1 MNPHYQHDG
10 DRGGGDPFV
19 ELGPGAELGGHII
32 DVIKTQSNGFTP
44 PSFDK
49 SLQHPYLHLS
59 PPTTETENN
68 ANEGGGD
75 YCSNNFE
82 LLSMSRSDAA
92 ITHPLQIS
100 ETNRILPQH
109 HQVAM
114 GRGRGVTV
122 NLPAWMTDS
131 GIDGPSGPVSQT
143 NNYVNYTDFAIRSL
157 PSLDQSPTTLASP
170 QPKNKKEQE
179 VAYTKSLHWNNPASK
194 MIMKELIEFPDDVE
208 HITEVEWAD
217 DGPFFGNPTGPFCM
231 PAPNRG
237 GVQSCLL
244 LSNNTKAKRPK
255 LTRTDPCFCEPDL
268 INETCCCLNTYCA
281 NFAVQEECGNNCPAG
296 PLCKNKRIQRKQWK
310 QLAVFG
316 AGLKG
321 RGLFVKERCSSGDFI
336 VEYVGVAVRREC
348 LDRLFMEYKSER
360 MLYIMALDTGVYIDA
375 RHRGGIAR
383 YINHSC
389 EPNCKVDRWK
399 VRGVLRACVF
409 AIRDIEVGEELS
421 FDYQWGRKRGRAL
434 TKCHCGSA
442 MCRGTIEVP
451 KDDAEIEREIR
462 EELEGVWVEQPHV
475 DSSGDNGVKSARV
488 GKEIMNRVVKV
499 YKASQDE
506 FFSADVS
513 QYDEIT
519 GQHLLMYRGDDTAQ
533 EHWTDL
539 RDERWM
545 LLDESPLQQFGIL
558 AEDESYDDEYGGG
571 GQRIARKRTT
581 VQEISLLSKTP
592 PPPDGDLSSAASGL
606 SPRPDNHTHASS
618 PKLSKAGGV
627 QNYVLLLTPVKD
639 IMLAKHTLFKCSQTS
654 RVHIDIVKL
663 TVPRDGADD
672 SNLLEGDQ
680 QNVQL
685 IKAFEESEDGLV
697 WKLVVTGL
705 EVPKAIEWLEKV
717 AASIYNRLKGF
728 ENTPSFAP
736 PSYTSLTG
744 NASVNEIIPPHY
756 FTEVIIPRIIVDEV
770 KRKFFSLK
778 GYCYNVDVTFSHSD
792 SKSKQFAKM
801 TLSTDSDSDLNRAME
816 YLYIELTQ
824 MCQQASAPL
833 TPIGIYKDL
842 GFLGGELSNNDF
854 RMLFIDL
861 RRTSASTDACEDL
874 RRSTFAT
881 TFMESNRCMI
891 WVQAE
896 EDMGRVVNNRVI
908 NEAHS
913 SKPRKIYFG
922 VTPSRVK
929 ELWGYL
935 KTRILDLTQGVRF
948 MHLGPNRIY
957 KQALIEPF
965 KMNKDGSVET
975 NNFFEFVYQTSG
987 TSVHFDSI
995 TGDYYLCLDGGVI
1008 SEGSEIL
1015 NIQVKEKIDL
1025 AEELINL
1032 QIELLRDHH
1041 IRKQRWGF
1049 GRDWALLFESNNV
1062 TNHLLGHVHTDAPP
1076 SVIVH
1081 DAVGSLSSAASK
1093 LSSSSDALRLSDSRA
1108 VGTACLEISEIVHCA
1123 GLSEKVAAHACIVL
1137 YRFINLNISTNIDI
1151 KLRDV
1156 QLASLFIANKSQKVV
1171 KWVRLEGVLEHAY
1184 RVFYPGSYFNPQSE
1198 EAKNLERR
1206 VIKAE
1211 ITVLSSLDYD
1221 VFWPGVDWVIN
1232 AVVGTKAMAE
1242 PLAENTM
1249 ALALSGYVLAT
1260 GPVLWLKYG
1269 PKYAFAA
1276 VAGFLSID
1284 IEPLFPALSL
1294 HPLTVSH
1301 AAELIYL
1308 SCQAL
1313 SRVKKNVAL
1322 QSKHGLFGDSNA
1334 SLMGVNIQKL
1344 QKDCATYISKH
1355 SGSQLIDD
1363 SKFVSSPAYKEIS
1376 ERSQL
1381 RRVFSDIKNDCI
1393 EEMVLPALSR
1403 LSVESKCA
1411 VRFTSGKV
1419 EGTSD
1424 IVLEGSW
1431 KALCIAEHM
1440 LCDAALLSLP
1450 LPYYQFMS
1458 TPSGANARL
1467 EPVIKQV
1474 KDKPGLLDMKKIDG
1488 KHGWYGTFEMYENNA
1503 GWKTCV
1509 AAYVPQEHIDL
1520 AGLRW
1525 WVPNHYGPSLS
1536 GSLCEIFTSPK
1547 LIKNTGVDKRALALL
1562 VQSFSGGYTRM
1573 QAKYPTLSSF
1583 LTGLEGEDVKENDRL
1598 VPISLQR
1605 WPPEKID
1612 IKERSTEM
1620 GSMQMG
1626 YSPAALQEMQLLHEL
1641 HFLIPSPQGHPNF
1654 VLPLAIALDSNINEE
1669 SSESFTI
1676 TSNTAA
1682 NDILAMIER
1691 NQRAAGNKQL
1701 ASGSYLVLEPTPLH
1715 LQKIMSCCKRK
1726 NHGGPIIPSTVLE
1739 SWCHDILSAISF
1751 CHSNHI
1757 ILRSFLP
1764 DQIHIDHSGTAKL
1777 SGLSKVM
1784 ILHGKD
1790 RTKEF
1795 DPLKF
1800 VRSKKRKDHNTEDV
1814 EPYAA
1819 PELLL
1824 GGTRYTK
1831 QTDMWAFGALL
1842 ANLLLGK
1849 QLFPGKDRVSKMTQV
1864 FKIVGV
1870 PDIDNYE
1877 QAKKFPFYSSNMFV
1891 IGDEG
1896 KKKKYTRGVE
1906 KALHVLLR
1914 ANGKN
1919 AENDFASLISLIDS
1933 LLHLDPTKRMTANEA
1948 LSHQYMMNHSAHID
1962 SQEFRHKYVHDWLD
1976 LKEQI
1981 LMRKSSSKSNSLDKR
1996 KDCSPARSK
2005 VSVENEVNKAK
2016 QQAYSIGTSI
2026 DEEDDDLYDFSSK
2039 KLKRAD
2045 N

>member
-1 MNPHYQHDG
+1 MNPHYEHDG
-10 DRGGGDPFV
+10 DKGGGDPFV
-19 ELGPGAELGGHII
+19 ELAGAELGGHIN
-32 DVIKTQSNGFTP
+32 VIMTQSNESTP

-59 PPTTETENN
+59 PSSQKFSTTET
-68 ANEGGGD
+68 
-75 YCSNNFE
+75 
-82 LLSMSRSDAA
+82 
-92 ITHPLQIS
+92 S
-100 ETNRILPQH
+100 ETNKILAQS
-109 HQVAM
+109 HQVAV
-114 GRGRGVTV
+114 GRGRGATV
-122 NLPAWMTDS
+122 NLPAWMTYD
-131 GIDGPSGPVSQT
+131 IDGPTGPVSQT
-143 NNYVNYTDFAIRSL
+143 NNYVNHTDSTIGSL
-157 PSLDQSPTTLASP
+157 PILDQSPTTLASP

-194 MIMKELIEFPDDVE
+194 LITKELIEFPDDVE

-217 DGPFFGNPTGPFCM
+217 DGPFFGNLAGPFCM
-231 PAPNRG
+231 PVPNRG

-244 LSNNTKAKRPK
+244 LSNSAKAKRPK

-321 RGLFVKERCSSGDFI
+321 RGLSVKEHCSSGDFI
-336 VEYVGVAVRREC
+336 VEYVGVAVRREY

-421 FDYQWGRKRGRAL
+421 FDYQWSRKRGRAL

-442 MCRGTIEVP
+442 ICRGTIEVP

-462 EELEGVWVEQPHV
+462 EELEGLWVEQPHV
-475 DSSGDNGVKSARV
+475 DSSGDDGLTSARV

-499 YKASQDE
+499 YKTSHDE

-513 QYDEIT
+513 QYDEIM

-571 GQRIARKRTT
+571 GQRITRKRTT
-581 VQEISLLSKTP
+581 VQEISLLIKTLP
-592 PPPDGDLSSAASGL
+592 RQSDDGDLSSAASGL

-618 PKLSKAGGV
+618 PKSSKAGGV
-627 QNYVLLLTPVKD
+627 RNYVLLLTPVKD
-639 IMLAKHTLFKCSQTS
+639 IMLAKHALFKCSQTS
-654 RVHIDIVKL
+654 RVHINIIKL

-672 SNLLEGDQ
+672 SNLFEGDQ
-680 QNVQL
+680 QNVRL
-685 IKAFEESEDGLV
+685 SKAYEESEDGLV

-705 EVPKAIEWLEKV
+705 EVPKAIEWLDKV
-717 AASIYNRLKGF
+717 AASIYNGLKGI

-736 PSYTSLTG
+736 LSYTSLTG
-744 NASVNEIIPPHY
+744 NASVNEIIPPHHL
-756 FTEVIIPRIIVDEV
+756 TEVIIPRIVVDEV
-770 KRKFFSLK
+770 KKKFFSLK

-801 TLSTDSDSDLNRAME
+801 TLSSDSDGDLNRAME
-816 YLYIELTQ
+816 YLNIELTQ

-842 GFLGGELSNNDF
+842 GFLGGELSSNDF
-854 RMLFIDL
+854 RMLFIDI

-908 NEAHS
+908 NEAHP

-922 VTPSRVK
+922 VTPSRIK
-929 ELWGYL
+929 ALWGYL
-935 KTRILDLTQGVRF
+935 KTRILDLTRGVRY
-948 MHLGPNRIY
+948 MYLGPNKIY
-957 KQALIEPF
+957 KQALIEPI

-987 TSVHFDSI
+987 TSVIFDSI
-995 TGDYYLCLDGGVI
+995 TGDYHLRLDGGDI
-1008 SEGSEIL
+1008 YEGGEIL
-1015 NIQVKEKIDL
+1015 NIQVNEKIEL

-1049 GRDWALLFESNNV
+1049 GRDWALLFASNNV

-1076 SVIVH
+1076 SVIVQ
-1081 DAVGSLSSAASK
+1081 DAVGSLPSAASK

-1108 VGTACLEISEIVHCA
+1108 VGTACLEISEIIYCA

-1198 EAKNLERR
+1198 EAKNWEQR

-1211 ITVLSSLDYD
+1211 ITVLSLLDYD

-1249 ALALSGYVLAT
+1249 ALALSGHVLAT

-1269 PKYAFAA
+1269 PRYAFAA
-1276 VAGFLSID
+1276 VAGLLSID
-1284 IEPLFPALSL
+1284 IEPLFSALSL

-1355 SGSQLIDD
+1355 KGSQLIDN

-1376 ERSQL
+1376 ERSKL
-1381 RRVFSDIKNDCI
+1381 RRVFSEIKNDCI
-1393 EEMVLPALSR
+1393 EEMVLPALSK

-1411 VRFTSGKV
+1411 IRFTSGKV
-1419 EGTSD
+1419 EGTND

-1440 LCDAALLSLP
+1440 LCDAALLSPP

-1458 TPSGANARL
+1458 TPSGVNASL
-1467 EPVIKQV
+1467 EPVIQQV
-1474 KDKPGLLDMKKIDG
+1474 KDKPGLLDMKKIGG
-1488 KHGWYGTFEMYENNA
+1488 KHGWYGTFEMNENNA

-1547 LIKNTGVDKRALALL
+1547 LIKSTGVDKRALALL

-1573 QAKYPTLSSF
+1573 QAKYPTFSSF

-1682 NDILAMIER
+1682 NDILVMIER

-1701 ASGSYLVLEPTPLH
+1701 ASGSYLVLEPTPLN
-1715 LQKIMSCCKRK
+1715 LQKIMSSCHRK

-1849 QLFPGKDRVSKMTQV
+1849 QLFPGRDRVSKMTQV
-1864 FKIVGV
+1864 FKIVGI

-1877 QAKKFPFYSSNMFV
+1877 EAKEFPFYSSNMFV

-1896 KKKKYTRGVE
+1896 KMKKYPRGVE
-1906 KALHVLLR
+1906 KALHALLG
-1914 ANGKN
+1914 ANGNN
-1919 AENDFASLISLIDS
+1919 AKDDFASLFSLIDS

-1948 LSHQYMMNHSAHID
+1948 LRHQYMMNHSAHIE
-1962 SQEFRHKYVHDWLD
+1962 SQEFCHKYVHDWLD
-1976 LKEQI
+1976 LKENV
-1981 LMRKSSSKSNSLDKR
+1981 LMRKSLSKSNSLDKR
-1996 KDCSPARSK
+1996 KDRSIARSK
-2005 VSVENEVNKAK
+2005 FTVENEVNKAK
-2016 QQAYSIGTSI
+2016 QQDYLISTSI
-2026 DEEDDDLYDFSSK
+2026 DEEDGDDLYDFSSK
-2039 KLKRAD
+2039 KLKSAD